1 MIRLVIVNPYSG
13 NRRGEK
19 YAKTVK
25 KIFVDLK
32 KEYDI
37 VYDDIYV
44 EFTEYNGHAT
54 EIVLDYDA
62 KFKNEQIVVYVIGG
76 DGTLSEV
83 VTAIN
88 GKDNISMVVIPKG
101 TGNDFA
107 RCVNSYRSMRKIIKA
122 SIENKPERVDSILVN
137 KKVAVNMI
145 NAGLDA
151 AIAANLDRFR
161 KIPLIT
167 GKMKYKLAIF
177 YTVFLPKSY
186 KLKIRISER
195 VIKGKF
201 TLIAIGNNRCCGG
214 GIDMIPKADIQDGLL
229 DICIVKSV
237 NLIQKLMYLPKI
249 MKGKHENLKVVE
261 LSKGKIISVSSNKK
275 FPVSI
280 DGELTFI
287 KGFRAKVS
295 EKTLS
300 VIKTLDKQCKIR

>member
-13 NRRGEK
+13 SRRGRK
-19 YAKTVK
+19 YAKTAER
-25 KIFVDLK
+25 IFIDLK

-37 VYDDIYV
+37 VYDDMYV

-54 EIVLDYDA
+54 EIILDYEI
-62 KFKNEQIVVYVIGG
+62 KFKNKKIVVYVIGG

-83 VTAIN
+83 ATAIN
-88 GKDNISMVVIPKG
+88 GKGNISMVVIPKG

-122 SIENKPERVDSILVN
+122 SLENKPEKIDSILVN

-151 AIAANLDRFR
+151 AIAANLDKFR

-186 KLKIRISER
+186 KLKIRMDNE
-195 VIKGKF
+195 VKKGRY
-201 TLIAIGNNRCCGG
+201 TLIAIGNNKYCGG
-214 GIDMIPKADIQDGLL
+214 GVNIVPEAEIQDGLL
-229 DICIVKSV
+229 DICIVKNV
-237 NLIQKLMYLPKI
+237 NLIQKIMYLPKI
-249 MKGKHENLKVVE
+249 MKGTHTNLSVVE
-261 LSKGKIISVSSNKK
+261 LLKSKNIFVASNKK

-300 VIKTLDKQCKIR
+300 VIKTLDK

>member
-25 KIFVDLK
+25 KIFADLK

-54 EIVLDYDA
+54 EIVLDYEI
-62 KFKNEQIVVYVIGG
+62 KFKNEQIVVYAIGG

-83 VTAIN
+83 ATAIN
-88 GKDNISMVVIPKG
+88 GKENISMVVIPKG

-122 SIENKPERVDSILVN
+122 SIENNPEKVDSILVN
-137 KKVAVNMI
+137 KKVAINMI

-186 KLKIRISER
+186 RLKIRIDDE
-195 VIKGKF
+195 VKKGKY
-201 TLIAIGNNRCCGG
+201 TLIAIGNNKYCGG
-214 GIDMIPKADIQDGLL
+214 GVNIVPDADIQDGNL
-229 DICIVKSV
+229 DICIVDNV
-237 NLIQKLMYLPKI
+237 NLIQKLIYLPKI

-261 LSKGKIISVSSNKK
+261 LCKGKNISVSSNKK
-275 FPVSI
+275 FPISI
-280 DGELTFI
+280 DGELHFL
-287 KGFRAKVS
+287 KSFRAKVS

-300 VIKTLDKQCKIR
+300 VIKTLDK